1 MPFSPSCTLVAL
13 TWKVN
18 LTTDK
23 TMNKFFSTLTLTT
36 ATTLAIA
43 FTGATIANRLVLGQT
58 SIDLAK
64 LRSDAVSAHNTHRA
78 KHKSP
83 NVTIDNTLNES
94 AQAWAQTIAAKGDLE
109 HSTNRNNV
117 GENIYWGGDSAS
129 LGSTAV
135 DEWYSEIKDY
145 DYNNPVFSGA
155 TGHFTQVVWKGSTKV
170 GCGAAPGP
178 ATIDGT
184 KYDGVYVVCQY
195 SPAGNVKGQ
204 FADNVLKP

>member
-1 MPFSPSCTLVAL
+1 
-13 TWKVN
+13 
-18 LTTDK
+18 
-23 TMNKFFSTLTLTT
+23 MNKFFSALTLTT

-43 FTGATIANRLVLGQT
+43 LTGATIGNHLVLGQT

-64 LRSDAVSAHNTHRA
+64 LRSDAVSEHNTYRS

-83 NVTIDNTLNES
+83 NVTNDNTLNES

-117 GENIYWGGDSAS
+117 GENIYWGGESTN
-129 LGSTAV
+129 LGSAAV
-135 DEWYSEIKDY
+135 QDWYSEIKDY
-145 DYNNPVFSGA
+145 DYNNPVFSGT

-178 ATIDGT
+178 ATIEGT

-195 SPAGNVKGQ
+195 SPAGNLQGQ

>member
-1 MPFSPSCTLVAL
+1 
-13 TWKVN
+13 
-18 LTTDK
+18 
-23 TMNKFFSTLTLTT
+23 MNKFFSTLTLTT

-43 FTGATIANRLVLGQT
+43 LTGAVIGNHLVLGQT

-64 LRSDAVSAHNTHRA
+64 LRSDAVSAHNTYRV
-78 KHKSP
+78 KHQSP
-83 NVTIDNTLNES
+83 NVTIDDTLNQS

-117 GENIYWGGDSAS
+117 GENIYWGGDSAN
-129 LGSTAV
+129 LGSAAV
-135 DEWYSEIKDY
+135 QDWYSEIKDY
-145 DYNNPVFSGA
+145 DYNKPVFSSA

-178 ATIDGT
+178 ATIEGT
-184 KYDGVYVVCQY
+184 KYDGFYVVCQY
-195 SPAGNVKGQ
+195 APAGNVEGQ

>member
-1 MPFSPSCTLVAL
+1 
-13 TWKVN
+13 
-18 LTTDK
+18 
-23 TMNKFFSTLTLTT
+23 MNKFFSTLTLTT

-43 FTGATIANRLVLGQT
+43 FTGATIANHLVLGQT

-117 GENIYWGGDSAS
+117 GENIYWGGESAS

-145 DYNNPVFSGA
+145 DYNNPVFSGD

>member
-1 MPFSPSCTLVAL
+1 
-13 TWKVN
+13 
-18 LTTDK
+18 
-23 TMNKFFSTLTLTT
+23 MNKFFSTLSLTT

-43 FTGATIANRLVLGQT
+43 VTGVAISNHLVLGQA

-64 LRSDAVSAHNTHRA
+64 LRSDAVSAHNTYRA
-78 KHKSP
+78 KHQSP
-83 NVTIDNTLNES
+83 NVTIDDTLNQS

-109 HSTNRNNV
+109 HSTGSGV
-117 GENIYWGGDSAS
+117 GENIYWGGGTDSTN

-135 DEWYSEIKDY
+135 QEWYSEIKDY
-145 DYNNPVFSGA
+145 DYSKPVFSSD

-178 ATIDGT
+178 ATINGT
-184 KYDGVYVVCQY
+184 KYDGFYVVCQY
-195 SPAGNVKGQ
+195 APAGNVQGQ

>member
-1 MPFSPSCTLVAL
+1 M
-13 TWKVN
+13 K
-18 LTTDK
+18 
-23 TMNKFFSTLTLTT
+23 KFFSTLTLTT

-43 FTGATIANRLVLGQT
+43 LTGATIGTHFVLGQT

-64 LRSDAVSAHNTHRA
+64 LRSDVVPAHNTYRA

-83 NVTIDNTLNES
+83 NVTIDDTLNQS

-117 GENIYWGGDSAS
+117 GENIYWSGGDDSTN
-129 LGSTAV
+129 LGSAAV
-135 DEWYSEIKDY
+135 QDWYSEIKDY
-145 DYNNPVFSGA
+145 DYTKPVFSGD

-178 ATIDGT
+178 ATIEGT
-184 KYDGVYVVCQY
+184 KYDGFYVVCQY
-195 SPAGNVKGQ
+195 SPAGNVQGQ

>member
-1 MPFSPSCTLVAL
+1 M
-13 TWKVN
+13 K
-18 LTTDK
+18 
-23 TMNKFFSTLTLTT
+23 KFFSTLTLTT
-36 ATTLAIA
+36 ATTIAIA
-43 FTGATIANRLVLGQT
+43 LTGATIGNHLVLGDT

-64 LRSDAVSAHNTHRA
+64 LRTDAVSTHNTYRT

-83 NVTIDNTLNES
+83 DVSIDNTLNQS
-94 AQAWAQTIAAKGDLE
+94 AQTWAETIAAKGDLE

-117 GENIYWGGDSAS
+117 GENIYWGGGDSAN
-129 LGSTAV
+129 LGSAAV
-135 DEWYSEIKDY
+135 QDWYSEIKDY
-145 DYNNPVFSGA
+145 DYTKPVSSNA

-184 KYDGVYVVCQY
+184 KYDGFYVVCQY
-195 SPAGNVKGQ
+195 APAGNVKGQ